1 MRRRSAAA
9 GLTAA
14 ITALVGLSA
23 CTENGSDGDKE
34 QSAEETKVSLVD
46 LLNENERLF
55 AELYETE
62 PKVTRAC
69 LEEQGFTVHDE
80 MALYQ
85 HYAIGVDQGGLQED
99 YYDFQTWLP
108 ETEMAADWGFGHW
121 LWHGDENDDD
131 LLEEYN
137 ALLYPEET
145 EVVEEEYPDNSAF
158 EALDAEEKIAWYTA
172 FMGEAK
178 MEYED
183 RAWRLRHPDA
193 TEEEI
198 GGRLSEIQNVED
210 DGSIEGDLE
219 IVPPDLGGCELTMIE
234 SLYGEPELV
243 QENMEMEDGTVVEEG
258 MAIYNWEYRPKAP
271 AVPPNDSEA
280 IAADTAA
287 VTDAFLGCVA
297 DRGFGEWQFVDDS
310 WMPLTQYFDLVYYG
324 ESTSPEEGMGDSE
337 EIADS
342 MPELPED
349 LPSDF
354 EGKKAYEI
362 DMAVAFAG
370 CADEVEYRETV
381 MAAYDKAELA
391 AYEAV
396 ETELFAYQEA
406 LRAALATA
414 QDLL

>member
-9 GLTAA
+9 AVTAA
-14 ITALVGLSA
+14 ITALAGLTA
-23 CTENGSDGDKE
+23 CTADGSDGEKE

-69 LEEQGFTVHDE
+69 LEDQGFTVHDE

-85 HYAIGVDQGGLQED
+85 SYAVGVDQGGLQED
-99 YYDFQTWLP
+99 YYDFQNWLP
-108 ETEMAADWGFGHW
+108 ETEMAAEWGFGHW
-121 LWHGDENDDD
+121 IWRGDQHDED

-145 EVVEEEYPDNSAF
+145 EVVEEEYPDNAAF
-158 EALDAEEKIAWYTA
+158 EALDAEAKIAWYTA
-172 FMGEAK
+172 YMGEAK

-183 RAWRLRHPDA
+183 RAWQLRNPDA
-193 TEEEI
+193 SEEEI
-198 GGRLSEIQNVED
+198 DRRRSEIQHVED

-219 IVPPDLGGCELTMIE
+219 IIPPDLGGCELTMIE

-243 QENMEMEDGTVVEEG
+243 QENTEMEDGTVVEEG
-258 MAIYNWEYRPKAP
+258 LAIYNWEYRPEAP

-287 VTDAFLGCVA
+287 VTDAFLTCVA
-297 DRGFGEWQFVDDS
+297 ERGFGEWQFVDDS
-310 WMPLTQYFDLVYYG
+310 WLPLPQYFEVVYYG
-324 ESTSPEEGMGDSE
+324 ELTPLEGMEDPE
-337 EIADS
+337 DIADA
-342 MPELPED
+342 MPEVPED

-362 DMAVAFAG
+362 DMAVAFTE
-370 CADEVEYRETV
+370 CADEAEYRETV

-391 AYEAV
+391 AYEAI
-396 ETELFAYQEA
+396 ETELFTYQEE
-406 LRAALATA
+406 LRNALATA

>member
-9 GLTAA
+9 AVTAA
-14 ITALVGLSA
+14 ITALAGLTA
-23 CTENGSDGDKE
+23 CTADGSDGEKE

-85 HYAIGVDQGGLQED
+85 SYAIGVDQGGLQED
-99 YYDFQTWLP
+99 YYDFQDWLP
-108 ETEMAADWGFGHW
+108 ETEMAAEWGFGHW
-121 LWHGDENDDD
+121 LWRGDQQDED

-137 ALLYPEET
+137 TLLHPEET
-145 EVVEEEYPDNSAF
+145 EVVEDEYPDNAAF
-158 EALDAEEKIAWYTA
+158 EALDAEAKIAWYTA
-172 FMGEAK
+172 YMGEAE

-183 RAWRLRHPDA
+183 RAWQLRNPDA
-193 TEEEI
+193 SEEEI
-198 GGRLSEIQNVED
+198 DRRRSEIQHVED

-219 IVPPDLGGCELTMIE
+219 IIPPDLGGCELTMIE

-243 QENMEMEDGTVVEEG
+243 QENTEMEDGTVVEEG
-258 MAIYNWEYRPKAP
+258 LAIYNWEYRPEAP
-271 AVPPNDSEA
+271 AVPANDSEA

-287 VTDAFLGCVA
+287 AADAFLTCVA
-297 DRGFGEWQFVDDS
+297 ERGFGEWQFVDDS
-310 WMPLTQYFDLVYYG
+310 WLPLPQYFEVVYYG
-324 ESTSPEEGMGDSE
+324 ELTPLEGMEDPE
-337 EIADS
+337 DIADA
-342 MPELPED
+342 MPEVPED

-362 DMAVAFAG
+362 DMAVAFAE
-370 CADEVEYRETV
+370 CADEAEYRETV

-391 AYEAV
+391 AYEAI
-396 ETELFAYQEA
+396 ETELFTYQEE
-406 LRAALATA
+406 LRNALATA
-414 QDLL
+414 QGLL

>member
-9 GLTAA
+9 VTAA
-14 ITALVGLSA
+14 ITALAGLNA
-23 CTENGSDGDKE
+23 CTADGNDGEKE

-85 HYAIGVDQGGLQED
+85 SDTVGVDQGGLQED
-99 YYDFQTWLP
+99 HYDFQNWLP
-108 ETEMAADWGFGHW
+108 ETEMAAEWGFGHW
-121 LWHGDENDDD
+121 LWRGDQYDED
-131 LLEEYN
+131 L
-137 ALLYPEET
+137 
-145 EVVEEEYPDNSAF
+145 VEEEYPDNAAF
-158 EALDAEEKIAWYTA
+158 EALDAEAKIAWYTA
-172 FMGEAK
+172 YMGEAK

-183 RAWRLRHPDA
+183 RAWQLRNPDA
-193 TEEEI
+193 SEEEI
-198 GGRLSEIQNVED
+198 GRRRSEIQHVED
-210 DGSIEGDLE
+210 DGGIEGDLE

-243 QENMEMEDGTVVEEG
+243 QENTEMEDGTVVEEG
-258 MAIYNWEYRPKAP
+258 LAIYDWAYRPKAP
-271 AVPPNDSEA
+271 AVPANDSEA

-287 VTDAFLGCVA
+287 ATDAFLTCVA
-297 DRGFGEWQFVDDS
+297 ERGFGEWQFVDDS
-310 WMPLTQYFDLVYYG
+310 WLPLPQYFDVVYYG
-324 ESTSPEEGMGDSE
+324 ELTPLEGMEDPEG
-337 EIADS
+337 IADA
-342 MPELPED
+342 MPEVPED

-362 DMAVAFAG
+362 DMAVAFAE
-370 CADEVEYRETV
+370 CADEAEYRETV

-391 AYEAV
+391 AYESI
-396 ETELFAYQEA
+396 ETELFTYQEE
-406 LRAALATA
+406 LRNALATA